1 MQGQSIAKL
10 AAILFSFPPVRSY
23 VRQLSNSFVL
33 DSCFQ
38 FLVDLVTS
46 NCYVLFFLQFLH
58 VCMSVVKVHR
68 SSTIPKKQSV
78 FGATY
83 N

>member
-10 AAILFSFPPVRSY
+10 AAIFFSFPPVRSY

-38 FLVDLVTS
+38 LVDLVTS
-46 NCYVLFFLQFLH
+46 NCYVLVFLQFLR

-78 FGATY
+78 FGGTY